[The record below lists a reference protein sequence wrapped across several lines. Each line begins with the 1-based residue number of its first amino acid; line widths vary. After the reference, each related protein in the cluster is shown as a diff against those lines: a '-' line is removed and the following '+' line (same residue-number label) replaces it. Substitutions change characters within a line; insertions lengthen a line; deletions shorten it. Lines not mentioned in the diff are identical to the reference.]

1 MATTTMKK
9 EELVKATAPLDD
21 LAIATDMLLS
31 AKAAVRSYAIALT
44 ETATPKVHKILR
56 AQLDTAIDTH
66 QKIAAYMIENEMY
79 HPYNVEKQV
88 EHDVLKADTALSLIK
103 E

>member
-1 MATTTMKK
+1 MTTTKTK
-9 EELVKATAPLDD
+9 EMLVKAIKPMDD

-31 AKAAVRSYAIALT
+31 AKAAVRTYAIALT
-44 ETATPKVHKILR
+44 ETATPKVHKTLK
-56 AQLDTAIDTH
+56 AQLDLAIETH

-79 HPYNVEKQV
+79 HPYDLEEQV
-88 EHDVLKADTALSLIK
+88 EHDLKKAKTALEIQ

>member
-1 MATTTMKK
+1 MTTTMTK
-9 EELVKATAPLDD
+9 EMLVKAVKPMDD

-44 ETATPKVHKILR
+44 ETASPKVHKVLK
-56 AQLDTAIDTH
+56 AQLDTAIETH

-79 HPYNVEKQV
+79 HPYDVEEQI
-88 EHDVLKADTALSLIK
+88 EHDAKKAEHALELLK
-103 E
+103 

>member
-1 MATTTMKK
+1 MPTTAKTK
-9 EELVKATAPLDD
+9 EMLVKAVKPMDD

-44 ETATPKVHKILR
+44 ETATPKVHKILK
-56 AQLDTAIDTH
+56 AQLDTAIKTH

-79 HPYNVEKQV
+79 HPYDLQGQI
-88 EHDVLKADTALSLIK
+88 EHDAKKAETALELLK
-103 E
+103 